1 MLKEIEMKK
10 WKMMKILILASTK
23 KCSNAKVVNIEAIF
37 KEAWMSI
44 LAKSIR
50 MKMQVKIQ
58 PNLPLVAHVS

>member
-37 KEAWMSI
+37 KEA
-44 LAKSIR
+44 
-50 MKMQVKIQ
+50 
-58 PNLPLVAHVS
+58 